1 MDEVGMKLWIE
12 KVWQSWLCSLLRK
25 KSRLV
30 WDSFQAHL
38 VDSVKR
44 AARQKKND
52 IAVILGRLTSI
63 LQLLEIFLNKPFKDR
78 LCEQWDNW
86 MIEGQKSFTPAENVR
101 AASLPAV
108 CSWVLD
114 TWHSIS
120 AKMVAQSFKKCGI
133 SNLMN
138 GTEGEIL
145 WEETEDAPSTPV
157 DEEDEDEEVY
167 ADHLTSEEWQN
178 LFGDSDDEEFPSFE

>member
-1 MDEVGMKLWIE
+1 
-12 KVWQSWLCSLLRK
+12 
-25 KSRLV
+25 
-30 WDSFQAHL
+30 
-38 VDSVKR
+38 
-44 AARQKKND
+44 
-52 IAVILGRLTSI
+52 
-63 LQLLEIFLNKPFKDR
+63 
-78 LCEQWDNW
+78 
-86 MIEGQKSFTPAENVR
+86 MIEGQKSFTPAGKVR

-145 WEETEDAPSTPV
+145 WEETEDAPTTPV
-157 DEEDEDEEVY
+157 DEEDEDEKVY

-178 LFGDSDDEEFPSFE
+178 LLGDSDDEEFPSFE

>member
-1 MDEVGMKLWIE
+1 M
-12 KVWQSWLCSLLRK
+12 
-25 KSRLV
+25 

-38 VDSVKR
+38 VDSLKWAVH
-44 AARQKKND
+44 QTEND
-52 IAVILGRLTSI
+52 IAVILRRLISI
-63 LQLLEIFLNKPFKDR
+63 LQLLEISINKPFKDR
-78 LCEQWDNW
+78 VCEQWDNW
-86 MIEGQKSFTPAENVR
+86 MIEGQKSFTSAGNMR

-145 WEETEDAPSTPV
+145 WEETEDAPTTPV

-167 ADHLTSEEWQN
+167 ADHQTSE
-178 LFGDSDDEEFPSFE
+178 